1 MTPREVPPYPQSGG
15 PTLIEVLDRLG
26 YATRPARWQGK
37 KEIVRDGRRCSP
49 GPRTRCSRGSA
60 RRGSTKE
67 TDASETDGTPN
78 G

>member
-37 KEIVRDGRRCSP
+37 KDILRDGEAVFTGAAHEVWAWLR
-49 GPRTRCSRGSA
+49 
-60 RRGSTKE
+60 E
-67 TDASETDGTPN
+67 TGQYQGD
-78 G
+78 